1 MIDHSAHVSDICA
14 ALAAAA
20 RELRNV
26 EKTESAQAGRT
37 RFAYANLAGVL
48 SVVRP
53 VLAAHG
59 LFVTFGE
66 RDTSEP
72 GEVVTVCRIWH
83 SSGQWLQTHAA
94 VPLDRQGGPH
104 GYGSSSSYG
113 RRFAVLGILGL
124 AAGKDDDDGNR
135 VVDAFEQR
143 RAAPPTVSR
152 SVVDSQRARLSTL
165 FADKVR
171 DAGHDPTPDL
181 EARFFGALI
190 VNLSPS
196 ELAGKLERFERAT
209 PSAVEGIIARVLS

>member
-26 EKTESAQAGRT
+26 EKSEKAEAGRA

-53 VLAAHG
+53 VLASHG

-66 RDTSEP
+66 RDTP
-72 GEVVTVCRIWH
+72 DAGEVVTVCRVWH
-83 SSGQWLQTHAA
+83 SSGQWIQTHAA

-124 AAGKDDDDGNR
+124 AAGKDDDDATQ
-135 VVDAFEQR
+135 VTHAFEQR
-143 RAAPPTVSR
+143 VAAT
-152 SVVDSQRARLSTL
+152 SVDRLEVQTKRDTLAQL
-165 FADKVR
+165 FAAKVR
-171 DAGHDPTPDL
+171 AAGHDPTPDL

-190 VNLSPS
+190 VNLSPT

-209 PSAVEGIIARVLS
+209 PAAVEGIIARVLP